1 MEIKTM
7 TDAGIAMMATQ
18 VVIAIIAS
26 YTPLDK
32 FRRVTV
38 AQGHTRKFWLAGGV
52 IARGIGI
59 WSMHFIAK
67 QEQAR
72 LFEHLEIERGQLEAI
87 FSSMTDG
94 LIVLVIITLRDITEG
109 MQAEKALRESKESL
123 TAKYERVKAALQIER
138 QLFQV

>member
-32 FRRVTV
+32 SRRVTV
-38 AQGHTRKFWLAGGV
+38 AQGHTRKFWLAGGA
-52 IARGIGI
+52 IATGIGI

-72 LFEHLEIERGQLEAI
+72 LFEQLEIERGQLEAI

-109 MQAEKALRESKESL
+109 MQAEKALRESEESL